1 MHYIRNKINIYH
13 LIRHARIRSCHSF
26 YALSIDLL
34 SFIGGFE
41 IDLTS
46 FFSDGYLLDYN
57 GNNSTWDASYI
68 MHEL

>member
-1 MHYIRNKINIYH
+1 MHYIRSNINIYH

-26 YALSIDLL
+26 SALSIDLL

-46 FFSDGYLLDYN
+46 FFYMGIYMIRM
-57 GNNSTWDASYI
+57 GRI
-68 MHEL
+68 QHGMHHI